1 MTATVKEFCRVNGLD
16 ERSENLV
23 DKIFNALCGGD
34 ADRHD
39 NRPDDSREENKAPIP
54 DRLA

>member
-16 ERSENLV
+16 ESAENLV
-23 DKIFNALCGGD
+23 DKIYAALCGGE
-34 ADRHD
+34 ADRDD
-39 NRPDDSREENKAPIP
+39 NRPNNTGEEDKAPIP